1 MKGLPSRALEGY
13 DCAVLP
19 RETIAAMIRRGADAF
34 PGLKVDRAAFARW
47 LTSLEATNEANAT
60 DLYLAFSCATGD
72 AAAWRELDRHLDV
85 VPVAVARIDSA
96 AAFGSEVRQRVAA
109 KLLEGKLAQY
119 TGRGPLGGW
128 IRIVAV
134 REAQTLM
141 RERRRAPDDG
151 TSHDVAGA
159 ALDPE
164 LALLKRQSAATF
176 ERAYV
181 HVLGTIDAETR
192 TTLRLYFVD
201 RLTFEQLG
209 RALACSR
216 ATAARRVADARKRLL
231 DGVHDAI
238 RGELGANAP
247 GAETLFALVE
257 SQLQVSV
264 LRHFGQTG

>member
-85 VPVAVARIDSA
+85 VPVAVARIDSV

-119 TGRGPLGGW
+119 TGRGPLGAGFASS
-128 IRIVAV
+128 RCA
-134 REAQTLM
+134 
-141 RERRRAPDDG
+141 RRR
-151 TSHDVAGA
+151 
-159 ALDPE
+159 
-164 LALLKRQSAATF
+164 R
-176 ERAYV
+176 
-181 HVLGTIDAETR
+181 
-192 TTLRLYFVD
+192 
-201 RLTFEQLG
+201 
-209 RALACSR
+209 
-216 ATAARRVADARKRLL
+216 
-231 DGVHDAI
+231 
-238 RGELGANAP
+238 
-247 GAETLFALVE
+247 
-257 SQLQVSV
+257 
-264 LRHFGQTG
+264 